1 MRGLISSFLAGGL
14 FGAGLLVSEMT
25 NPAKILGF
33 LDVFGLWDPSLL
45 LVMLGAVPT
54 AFIGYQIVLRQ
65 SKPLFSDV
73 FHLPESKDIDAKLIW
88 GSVIFGIGWGL
99 GGLCPGPAIAS
110 ASFAGPNIA
119 LFIVAMLIGIFAGRL
134 INKLQEPDG

>member
-1 MRGLISSFLAGGL
+1 MRALISSFLAGGL

-25 NPAKILGF
+25 NPAKVLGF
-33 LDVFGLWDPSLL
+33 LDIFGLWDPSLL

-54 AFIGYQIVLRQ
+54 AFVGYQIVLRRE
-65 SKPLFSDV
+65 KPVFSDM
-73 FHLPESKDIDAKLIW
+73 FHLPTSKDIDRKLVW

-110 ASFAGPNIA
+110 ASFAGPDIV
-119 LFIVAMLIGIFAGRL
+119 LFITAMLVGIFAGRL
-134 INKLQEPDG
+134 INKLQQPDG